1 MFSSVSQHHLVS
13 CACLLAVQAARRVLG
28 TILGACL
35 GLATNSIP
43 GIFESPALL
52 LACLAVASV
61 GLGVLARPQRRT
73 AIVLALLTLCA
84 VSLCGY
90 EAVCCSP
97 RGGMSPLHT
106 FVARMASVSVCVC
119 VCTGHVLVHEFVK
132 LHCSTCPA
140 CVLHV
145 CWHRRASP
153 CLGLTLSIVSL
164 QTMCTAL
171 SV

>member
-1 MFSSVSQHHLVS
+1 VALHVSNS
-13 CACLLAVQAARRVLG
+13 AARPASFACLLAAFLQAARRVLG

-52 LACLAVASV
+52 VACLALASV

-90 EAVCCSP
+90 EAACCSP

-106 FVARMASVSVCVC
+106 FVARMASVSVWLRL
-119 VCTGHVLVHEFVK
+119 CTQG
-132 LHCSTCPA
+132 A
-140 CVLHV
+140 CFGQVGTQILYLPGLRV
-145 CWHRRASP
+145 CWH
-153 CLGLTLSIVSL
+153 LGA
-164 QTMCTAL
+164 AL
-171 SV
+171 LWAHARYPVCADFV

>member
-1 MFSSVSQHHLVS
+1 MSY
-13 CACLLAVQAARRVLG
+13 ACLLAVQAARRVLG

-90 EAVCCSP
+90 EAACCSP

-106 FVARMASVSVCVC
+106 FVARMASVSVCLCVFVC
-119 VCTGHVLVHEFVK
+119 VHTGHGLVHEFVK
-132 LHCSTCPA
+132 LHCST
-140 CVLHV
+140 

-153 CLGLTLSIVSL
+153 CLGLTLRIVSS
-164 QTMCTAL
+164 QTRCAQR
-171 SV
+171 